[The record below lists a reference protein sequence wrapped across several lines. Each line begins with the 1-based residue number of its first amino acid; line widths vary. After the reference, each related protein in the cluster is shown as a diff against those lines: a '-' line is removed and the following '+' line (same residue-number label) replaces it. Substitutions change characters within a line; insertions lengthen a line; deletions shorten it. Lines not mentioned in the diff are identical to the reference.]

1 MGLNNYFKISKNNH
15 IFAVKSF
22 KFKIKIYIM
31 EVEGKIIQ
39 FIGERS
45 GVSKAGNPWKTKEYV
60 LETKESFPRKIAF
73 DFFGD
78 RADQY
83 PLNVGDEIRLSFDI
97 ESREYQGRWFTSIRG
112 WKSEPL
118 TAGATGAT
126 DMGGTVPPPPPVS
139 QMPMV
144 EPADGTEDLP
154 F

>member
-1 MGLNNYFKISKNNH
+1 
-15 IFAVKSF
+15 
-22 KFKIKIYIM
+22 M
-31 EVEGKIIQ
+31 EVEGKVIQ

-45 GVSKAGNPWKTKEYV
+45 GTSKAGNPWKVKEYV
-60 LETKESFPRKIAF
+60 LETNENYPRKIAF

-78 RADQY
+78 RADQF

-118 TAGATGAT
+118 AASAPAAAAAP
-126 DMGGTVPPPPPVS
+126 GTVPPPPPV
-139 QMPMV
+139 
-144 EPADGTEDLP
+144 EPAGNGEDLP